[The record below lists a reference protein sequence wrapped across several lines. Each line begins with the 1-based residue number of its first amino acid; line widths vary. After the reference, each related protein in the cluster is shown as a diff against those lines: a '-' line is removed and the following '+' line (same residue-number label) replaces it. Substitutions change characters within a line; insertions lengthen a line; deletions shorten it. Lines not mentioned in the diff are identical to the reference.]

1 MIRLVGLFAVWLFF
15 LDVGHAFGL
24 SLWPF
29 YVRKELENGSVQ
41 VRILPPFGLYERTKD
56 AVRYGILPF
65 FLKERSLKKDEKTLY
80 ALYPL
85 LQVRSSERET
95 SISSL
100 LVLSYVHKREPD
112 VEKRFRIFPL
122 YFYERD
128 QTYGTRWM
136 FFPFW
141 GTVNRFMGHDEIFVR
156 FFPAY
161 LRVTNRGVS
170 KTFRPFPFFASLSGE
185 GAKGWDLFPF
195 YGSEED
201 PGKRTESF
209 VLWPFHVRRTD
220 IREDGPWISKVN
232 FPVWAHLSNPQFETQ
247 MYGLYNKTVSKADN
261 YESKGFPWP
270 FMVNSHDTKT
280 GARRTLRLFPFF
292 QRQEYDNYKAE
303 FLLWPLWRFHG
314 VSKGEHLY
322 LRDDSVF
329 FLYRNER
336 KISLDNQR
344 REVEFHGLMPLVHV
358 RDASFG
364 RKIRVFSL
372 LEQVFPYNEGIE
384 KTWAPLWGVFERN
397 EWGISVLYDFIHF
410 GGR

>member
-1 MIRLVGLFAVWLFF
+1 
-15 LDVGHAFGL
+15 
-24 SLWPF
+24 
-29 YVRKELENGSVQ
+29 
-41 VRILPPFGLYERTKD
+41 
-56 AVRYGILPF
+56 
-65 FLKERSLKKDEKTLY
+65 LKKDEKTLY

-100 LVLSYVHKREPD
+100 LVLSYVHQREPD
-112 VEKRFRIFPL
+112 GEKHFRIFPL

-128 QTYGTRWM
+128 QTYGSRWM

-141 GTVNRFMGHDEIFVR
+141 GTINRFMGQDEIFVK

-161 LRVTNRGVS
+161 LRVTNKGVS

-336 KISLDNQR
+336 KISLDNQKKR
-344 REVEFHGLMPLVHV
+344 
-358 RDASFG
+358 S
-364 RKIRVFSL
+364 
-372 LEQVFPYNEGIE
+372 
-384 KTWAPLWGVFERN
+384 
-397 EWGISVLYDFIHF
+397 
-410 GGR
+410 